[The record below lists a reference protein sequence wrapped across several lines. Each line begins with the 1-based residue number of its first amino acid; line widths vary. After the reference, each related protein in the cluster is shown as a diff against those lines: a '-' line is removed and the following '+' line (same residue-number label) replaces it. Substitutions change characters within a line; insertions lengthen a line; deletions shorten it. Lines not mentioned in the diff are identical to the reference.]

1 VSTLFRWLAVGVM
14 AGGLGASTFASRTG
28 VGLNRLDRSV
38 QQSVRNQSV
47 FGPWFSGRGYRGG
60 K

>member
-1 VSTLFRWLAVGVM
+1 MGLFRGLLVGGLAVGL
-14 AGGLGASTFASRTG
+14 GLSSLASWRG
-28 VGLNRLDRSV
+28 MGLNRLDRSI

-47 FGPWFSGRGYRGG
+47 FGPWFSGRGFHGG

>member
-1 VSTLFRWLAVGVM
+1 MGTLFRGIVVASLAVSL
-14 AGGLGASTFASRTG
+14 GLSAFASWRG
-28 VGLNRLDRSV
+28 IGLNRLDRSIAP
-38 QQSVRNQSV
+38 SVRNQSV